1 MKRAGEEAELTTPI
15 QLNDEEPEIP
25 VDFLVSPESI
35 PEIGES
41 SSSDEDEAAI
51 LLNRE
56 IKFKTGYFNKDSSS
70 DDDSI
75 TKGLSFKDYS
85 VVDGKAAVAASTA
98 EHSSLLKENSSNI
111 YPKLVDLVPWN
122 LVGNI
127 ISSQLKSDENVIKKK
142 SLQKRNSQDSSDS
155 EYEMINTDELNIN
168 S

>member
-1 MKRAGEEAELTTPI
+1 MKRAGEEAEITTPI
-15 QLNDEEPEIP
+15 QLNEEESEVPA
-25 VDFLVSPESI
+25 DFLVSPESI

-41 SSSDEDEAAI
+41 SSSSDEDEAAT

-75 TKGLSFKDYS
+75 TKGLNFKDYS
-85 VVDGKAAVAASTA
+85 LVDGA
-98 EHSSLLKENSSNI
+98 ESNLLKSKNNKSENSSNI
-111 YPKLVDLVPWN
+111 YPKLADLVPWN

-127 ISSQLKSDENVIKKK
+127 ISSQLKSDENVIKKV
-142 SLQKRNSQDSSDS
+142 QKKNSQDSSDS
-155 EYEMINTDELNIN
+155 EYEMINTDELNNI

>member
-1 MKRAGEEAELTTPI
+1 MLKRAGEEAELTTPVQI
-15 QLNDEEPEIP
+15 NEEESEVPA
-25 VDFLVSPESI
+25 DFLVSPESI

-41 SSSDEDEAAI
+41 SESSDDDEAAN

-75 TKGLSFKDYS
+75 TKGLNFKDYS
-85 VVDGKAAVAASTA
+85 IVDGGA
-98 EHSSLLKENSSNI
+98 ERNLLKSENKPDKSSNL
-111 YPKLVDLVPWN
+111 YPKLTDLVPWN

-127 ISSQLKSDENVIKKK
+127 ISSQLKSDENVIKK
-142 SLQKRNSQDSSDS
+142 SYQKRNSQDSSDS
-155 EYEMINTDELNIN
+155 EYEMINTDELNNI